1 MTLCLRA
8 SVVGQSGTG
17 TEPETGAC
25 FRLHQRDFSYTEPG
39 PASVLLQIMENY
51 GKYVLVD
58 HISSG
63 GMADVFRAKVQG
75 IRGFTKTVAIK
86 RIHEH
91 LLERTRFLRMFTD
104 EAKIASRLVHPNIV
118 QIYDLG
124 EVDSMPF
131 IAMEYVSGRDLYRVL
146 KRLAAMNR
154 KFPWRLAT
162 LVISEVCTG
171 LHFAHDF
178 RSPDGQPQEIVHRDV
193 SPRNV
198 VLAYDGEVKL
208 TDFGVARARD
218 REEHTEHGVIKG
230 KVRYIS
236 PEGAQGEKVD
246 RRSDIFSLGIVLAEM
261 LTMAPLR
268 DAPNEM
274 VMLLDIRK
282 GYFDRGRIDELP
294 ESLRTVIDRAIATDP
309 DDRYPTAAA
318 MRDDLLSRV
327 DAATQPMTKAEVAT
341 FMHALFTDDIER
353 EKRSDHKAEQ
363 DLLKELQKKAD
374 EASGK
379 AIPTEVAMPAQGN
392 PLNVFGGREPGPI
405 AIPAIKTA
413 IEAEGPPDL
422 TGDLMAQSLC
432 SLFHWLAETN
442 EEGRL
447 DLIREP
453 IRKSV
458 FFEEGHPVFATS
470 NIESERFGEFLV
482 AHGELSREQHAEVL
496 DFAARKG
503 IRFTEALLA
512 LDVCTPNQL
521 FTSLGAQVRDRILE
535 LFTWTSGSFEL
546 FHDSKPSDPVLPLNL
561 RSHTLIHEGV
571 QECLPL
577 GIVRQ
582 VMREATQRKIVRS
595 GSGIPADLHLSGRQL
610 RIVRTIEDERPTVA
624 ELVQRER
631 DEEWLFRLLYMLV
644 QIDRLELVE
653 DPN

>member
-1 MTLCLRA
+1 
-8 SVVGQSGTG
+8 
-17 TEPETGAC
+17 
-25 FRLHQRDFSYTEPG
+25 
-39 PASVLLQIMENY
+39 MESY

-104 EAKIASRLVHPNIV
+104 EAKIASRLVHNNIV

-124 EVDSMPF
+124 EVNSMPF
-131 IAMEYVSGRDLYRVL
+131 IAMEYVPGRDLYRVL

-162 LVISEVCTG
+162 LVINDVCNG
-171 LHFAHDF
+171 LHFAHEF

-193 SPRNV
+193 SPRNI
-198 VLAYDGEVKL
+198 VLSYDGEVKL

-236 PEGAQGEKVD
+236 PEGAKGEEVD

-282 GYFDRGRIDELP
+282 GNFDRGRIDELP
-294 ESLRTVIDRAIATDP
+294 EALRTVIDRAIATDP

-318 MRDDLLSRV
+318 MRDDLMSRV
-327 DAATQPMTKAEVAT
+327 DAATQPMSQAEVAT

-353 EKRSDHKAEQ
+353 EKRADHKAEQ

-379 AIPTEVAMPAQGN
+379 VVPTEFAMPVKAN
-392 PLNVFGGREPGPI
+392 PLNIFGGREPGPV
-405 AIPAIKTA
+405 AIPT
-413 IEAEGPPDL
+413 IETEIESMGPPDL
-422 TGDLMAQSLC
+422 ADDLMTRSLC
-432 SLFHWLAETN
+432 NLFHWLAEN
-442 EEGRL
+442 SEDGRL
-447 DLIREP
+447 DLNREP

-470 NIESERFGEFLV
+470 NIESERFGEYLV

-503 IRFTEALLA
+503 MRFTEALLA

-521 FTSLGAQVRDRILE
+521 FTSLAAQVRDRILD
-535 LFTWTSGSFEL
+535 LFTWTTGSFEF
-546 FHDSKPSDPVLPLNL
+546 FHDSKPVDPVLPFNL
-561 RSHTLIHEGV
+561 RAHTLIHEGV
-571 QECLPL
+571 QERLPL
-577 GIVRQ
+577 GIVRRM
-582 VMREATQRKIVRS
+582 MREAFQRRVVRC
-595 GSGIPADLHLSGRQL
+595 GSSIPADLHLSGRQL

-624 ELVQRER
+624 QLVKREK
-631 DEEWLFRLLYMLV
+631 DEEWTFRLLYMLA
-644 QIDRLELVE
+644 QIDIVDLVE
-653 DPN
+653 EKS